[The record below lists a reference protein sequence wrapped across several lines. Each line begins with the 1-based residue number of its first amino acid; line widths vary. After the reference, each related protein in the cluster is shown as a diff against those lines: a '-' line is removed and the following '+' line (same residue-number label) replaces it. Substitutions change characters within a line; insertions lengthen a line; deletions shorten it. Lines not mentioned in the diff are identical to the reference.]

1 MKFIIDF
8 DDVLLHT
15 TKMLK
20 KRIYDCLEN
29 AGVEREKALDLYRR
43 VRYPEFSLRK
53 FIYRLLEE
61 NNLDI
66 NKTEEIY
73 EDIMK
78 ETPKYINHHLVEE
91 VKKLGKESC
100 IVVTNG
106 EKEFQTHKLKR
117 SGLYDLFSEIY
128 IVPGSKKDIIFEI
141 CKKYKDEKIVF
152 TDDKATF
159 FDDLELKSLPN
170 LETVLYLP

>member
-29 AGVEREKALDLYRR
+29 AGVDREKSLDLYRQ
-43 VRYPEFSLRK
+43 VRYPEFSLKR

-61 NNLDI
+61 NNLDV

-73 EDIMK
+73 EEILQ
-78 ETPKYINHHLVEE
+78 ECPKYINHYLVDE
-91 VKKLGKESC
+91 VKKLGKDSC
-100 IVVTNG
+100 IIVTNG
-106 EKEFQTHKLKR
+106 EREFQTHKLER
-117 SGLYDLFSEIY
+117 SGLYPLFSEIY
-128 IVPGSKKDIIFEI
+128 IVPGSKKDAICEI
-141 CKKYKDEKIVF
+141 CQKYKDEKVIF
-152 TDDKATF
+152 TDDKSTF
-159 FDDLELKSLPN
+159 FDDLELKEYPN
-170 LETVLYLP
+170 LETVLYVP